1 MNKYIL
7 LALAGIIIFAGILLM
22 RQMSLTNKYKAA
34 YLKELQNVEAY
45 RASNSSLQNE
55 VLEYKMTVGD
65 LRTSKDSIDNKLA
78 QVIDEL
84 KLKDK
89 KIEYLQYQTKTIYKT
104 DTLQLSDT
112 LFIPT
117 AHVDTTLGDKWYTLG
132 LKLDYPS
139 TIVVTPKFNTE
150 QYVVISNKKEFNKT
164 PSKVFFIRWFQKK
177 HQVVVVNIEEKSPYV
192 TNKESKFIKVLK

>member
-7 LALAGIIIFAGILLM
+7 LALAGITIFAGILLM
-22 RQMSLTNKYKAA
+22 HQMSLTNKYKAA

-78 QVIDEL
+78 QIIDEL

-139 TIVVTPKFNTE
+139 TIVATPKFNTE

>member
-22 RQMSLTNKYKAA
+22 HQMSLTNKYKAA

-139 TIVVTPKFNTE
+139 TIVATPKFNTE